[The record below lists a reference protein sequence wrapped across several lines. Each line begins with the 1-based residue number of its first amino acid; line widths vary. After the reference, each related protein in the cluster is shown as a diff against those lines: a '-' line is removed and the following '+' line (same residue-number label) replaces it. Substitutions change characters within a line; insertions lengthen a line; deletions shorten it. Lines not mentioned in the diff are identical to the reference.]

1 MFIFAAT
8 AFVPAM
14 LRRTRPGSRK
24 ATATVVARS
33 HQSLTLLVT
42 DDVPNAMPT
51 DYERGV
57 LGHIVNDSPRRIIRH
72 FNNKGVPVN
81 MAQARAL
88 QDFGITL
95 SILLG
100 LREQGKEVPQALHS
114 KLERLQAQLPKP
126 LQKALQDLA
135 DD

>member
-1 MFIFAAT
+1 
-8 AFVPAM
+8 
-14 LRRTRPGSRK
+14 
-24 ATATVVARS
+24 
-33 HQSLTLLVT
+33 
-42 DDVPNAMPT
+42 MPT

-135 DD
+135 E